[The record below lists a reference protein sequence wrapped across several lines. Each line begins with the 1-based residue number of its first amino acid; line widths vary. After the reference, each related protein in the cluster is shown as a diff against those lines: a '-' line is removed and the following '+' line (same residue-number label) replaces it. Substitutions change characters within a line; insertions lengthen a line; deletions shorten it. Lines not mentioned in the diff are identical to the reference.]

1 LTIFVLHSKLGV
13 QIKTTVSANLLGE
26 ALNGTVTTLPL
37 MVGQVVSRKVEKQS
51 AHFYSVTLTEEE
63 AQDGLICKVHSSAK
77 NKFKVHFPKLLP
89 CVLKNLVAV
98 FPVLYFTSDSFCF
111 PVALL

>member
-37 MVGQVVSRKVEKQS
+37 MVGQVVSRKVW
-51 AHFYSVTLTEEE
+51 
-63 AQDGLICKVHSSAK
+63 
-77 NKFKVHFPKLLP
+77 
-89 CVLKNLVAV
+89 
-98 FPVLYFTSDSFCF
+98 
-111 PVALL
+111 